1 VEPASSRHHRP
12 SVIPGGRRTVQV
24 DDLCGCRWKRGAT
37 AAVRWARASAHEQY
51 LAIVVYHCRSPITSP
66 VVAIPH
72 GAPSPSASNIKVPRR
87 LAGPSTENISVRRN
101 KHEWIERQ
109 RQVRC
114 SQVAP
119 GCRCA
124 LPYLR
129 LNIDI
134 RRRIDRAT
142 DHEHVSVGQRSARR
156 IPATVVHIRQPRPGI
171 VQRVIRAGTGQP
183 HIGA

>member
-1 VEPASSRHHRP
+1 MEPASSRHHRP
-12 SVIPGGRRTVQV
+12 SVIPGGRRTIQV
-24 DDLCGCRWKRGAT
+24 DDLCGCRWKRA
-37 AAVRWARASAHEQY
+37 AKAVRWARASAHEQY
-51 LAIVVYHCRSPITSP
+51 FAVVIHHCRSPITSP
-66 VVAIPH
+66 VVAIPYR
-72 GAPSPSASNIKVPRR
+72 APSTSASNIKVSGR
-87 LAGPSTENISVRRN
+87 LAGPSTEHISIRRN
-101 KHEWIERQ
+101 KHEGIERQ

-119 GCRCA
+119 GRRCA

-156 IPATVVHIRQPRPGI
+156 IPATVIHVRQPRPGI
-171 VQRVIRAGTGQP
+171 IQRVIHVGIRQP
-183 HIGA
+183 DPVE